1 MWLSQLANTI
11 YCVYTALKIRILNG
25 DEMTRNEFIK
35 LLKDNL
41 KPNAQMDF
49 LICDY
54 KKPVVA
60 FLDIKDVCMNVD
72 VDDPDNKNRGG
83 VVFTIKEDLMT

>member
-1 MWLSQLANTI
+1 
-11 YCVYTALKIRILNG
+11 
-25 DEMTRNEFIK
+25 MTRNEFIK

-41 KPNAQMDF
+41 KLNAQMDF

-83 VVFTIKEDLMT
+83 IVFTIKEDLTIGV

>member
-1 MWLSQLANTI
+1 
-11 YCVYTALKIRILNG
+11 
-25 DEMTRNEFIK
+25 MTRNEFIK
-35 LLKDNL
+35 ILKDNL

-49 LICDY
+49 LLLDKLSDGKFIT
-54 KKPVVA
+54 A

-83 VVFTIKEDLMT
+83 IVFKIKKELIYTD

>member
-1 MWLSQLANTI
+1 
-11 YCVYTALKIRILNG
+11 
-25 DEMTRNEFIK
+25 MTRNELIK

-54 KKPVVA
+54 KKPAVA

-83 VVFTIKEDLMT
+83 IVFIIKEDLTI

>member
-1 MWLSQLANTI
+1 
-11 YCVYTALKIRILNG
+11 
-25 DEMTRNEFIK
+25 MTRNEFIK

-54 KKPVVA
+54 KKNQWLHFQTLKMCA
-60 FLDIKDVCMNVD
+60 
-72 VDDPDNKNRGG
+72 
-83 VVFTIKEDLMT
+83 